1 MLADQFYRIDGLNA
15 PRLTGEMTIGA
26 NQNMVR
32 DAIGRAAQRT
42 GVDFSY
48 LFNQAKSESGLNPN
62 ARATTSSASGL
73 FQFIDQSWLGV
84 VKQHGAKHGMG
95 WAADAIQRTSGG
107 RWTVSDA
114 HMRQAVFALRDQ
126 AEPAALMAAESANEN
141 AASLSQALGRQVNQ
155 ADLYFAHFL
164 GVQGATRYL
173 KARDANPGAAAATL
187 FPREASVNRPLFYT
201 ASGQARSLHDLYMLM
216 ARKISGGR
224 NDGAPAPSFDPAA
237 AMQMANAGDLVPVPE
252 GSPDGDLVG
261 VLAGNDL
268 PSAPAPTGEGGE
280 NSDPASMMAML
291 ENRSGLNTLRPSPQ
305 TARLAYLLLAADL
318 DDPSVTTTQNGN
330 GRLL

>member
-1 MLADQFYRIDGLNA
+1 MQADQFYRTDGLNA

-26 NQNMVR
+26 NQSMVR

-95 WAADAIQRTSGG
+95 WAADAIQRSSGG
-107 RWTVSDA
+107 RWTVNDPQ
-114 HMRQAVFALRDQ
+114 MRQAVFALRNQ

-173 KARDANPGAAAATL
+173 KARDANPGATAATL

-201 ASGQARSLHDLYMLM
+201 ASGQARSLDDLYATM
-216 ARKISGGR
+216 ARKISGGQK
-224 NDGAPAPSFDPAA
+224 DGTSAPSFDPAA

-252 GSPDGDLVG
+252 GSPDGDIVG
-261 VLAGNDL
+261 VLGGNDL
-268 PSAPAPTGEGGE
+268 PSAAVQAGSGGD
-280 NSDPASMMAML
+280 NDPASMMAML
-291 ENRSGLNTLRPSPQ
+291 ENRAGLNVLRPNPQ

-318 DDPSVTTTQNGN
+318 DDPSVTNGQNGN